1 MSAPSSYLMPAEWAP
16 HKATWLAWP
25 HEQTDW
31 PGKFSP
37 IPYLYA
43 EIVRILARHED
54 VNIFVPVKAKRPV
67 RDLLKKAGAWSASVH
82 LFDTPTNR
90 SWTRDFL
97 PTWVIGPG
105 HVKLA
110 VKWHFNGWA
119 KYKNWKLDDTAGR
132 LAGELAETELAF
144 PALNERRI
152 VLEGG
157 SIDVNGSG
165 SLLTTEECLLSDVQ
179 QRNPGVSR
187 EQLEALLDGWLG
199 ASNVIWLNRG
209 IAGDDTH
216 GHVDDIARFVSRSTV
231 IAAVEENRDDPNH
244 APLAENLR
252 ILSRSIDERGKPLRV
267 VELPM
272 PGRVEY
278 AGQLLPASYANFY
291 IANKTV
297 LVPTFHHPNDRIALN
312 TLARLFPSREVIGIH
327 AVDLVLGL
335 GTLHCMTMQE
345 PL

>member
-1 MSAPSSYLMPAEWAP
+1 M
-16 HKATWLAWP
+16 
-25 HEQTDW
+25 
-31 PGKFSP
+31 
-37 IPYLYA
+37 
-43 EIVRILARHED
+43 
-54 VNIFVPVKAKRPV
+54 RPV
-67 RDLLKKAGAWSASVH
+67 RDLLKKAGAWSPAVH
-82 LFDTPTNR
+82 LFETPTNR
-90 SWTRDFL
+90 GWTRDFL
-97 PTWVIGPG
+97 PTWVTRPG
-105 HVKLA
+105 HVNVA

-119 KYKNWKLDDTAGR
+119 KYRNWKLDDTAGA
-132 LAGELAETELAF
+132 LAADLSQTLVVF
-144 PALNERRI
+144 PTLNERRI

-157 SIDVNGSG
+157 SVDVNGSG
-165 SLLTTEECLLSDVQ
+165 SLLTTEECLLSDIQ

-187 EQLEALLDGWLG
+187 EQMEALLEGWLG

-216 GHVDDIARFVSRSTV
+216 GHVDDIARFVARSTV
-231 IAAVEENRDDPNH
+231 IAAVEDSRDDPNH
-244 APLAENLR
+244 APLAENLD
-252 ILSRSIDERGKPLRV
+252 ILSHSKDERGRPLRV

-291 IANKTV
+291 IANRTV
-297 LVPTFHHPNDRIALN
+297 LVPAFHHPNDRIALN